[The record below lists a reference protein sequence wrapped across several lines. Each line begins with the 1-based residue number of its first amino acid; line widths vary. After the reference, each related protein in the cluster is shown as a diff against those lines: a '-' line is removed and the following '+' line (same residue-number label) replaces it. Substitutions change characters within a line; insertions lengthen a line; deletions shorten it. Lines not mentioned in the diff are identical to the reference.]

1 MSTKVPSADLP
12 RPLRAASAVVSGTLS
27 IALRSAALVLFL
39 AMSMAE
45 PVVAIVLSGMALA
58 LLAVSVVFGFILHA
72 HFPHRWFVLGA
83 SILFLLA
90 YLLYRFIMLGVQR
103 LIR

>member
-1 MSTKVPSADLP
+1 MSTKVPSAHLQRTLDG
-12 RPLRAASAVVSGTLS
+12 AGAVISGTLS
-27 IALRSAALVLFL
+27 IAIRSAALVLFL

-45 PVVAIVLSGMALA
+45 PVVAVVLSGMALA
-58 LLAVSVVFGFILHA
+58 LFAVSVVFGFILHA

-83 SILFLLA
+83 SIVFLLA